1 MYTVFVEGLEFY
13 AYHGV
18 PAEEKVLGH
27 RYVADIYVEVE
38 GAADASDKVSET
50 VDYGELGQ
58 RVMEFVKGTEG
69 HTLER
74 LAAKICED
82 ILTRFPLASEVHI
95 KLAKPHPPTPIIAA
109 MAGVEL
115 VRKR

>member
-27 RYVADIYVEVE
+27 RYIADIYVEVE
-38 GAADASDKVSET
+38 GGADDSDKVSET
-50 VDYGELGQ
+50 VDYGELGL
-58 RVMEFVKGTEG
+58 RVMEFVGSTQG

-82 ILTRFPLASEVHI
+82 VLSQFPLVSEVHI

-115 VRKR
+115 VRRR

>member
-27 RYVADIYVEVE
+27 RYTADIYVEVD
-38 GAADASDKVSET
+38 GAAHESDNISET
-50 VDYGELGQ
+50 VDYGVLGQ
-58 RVMEFVKGTEG
+58 EVIAFVSSTQG

-74 LAAKICED
+74 LAAKICD
-82 ILTRFPLASEVHI
+82 HILVQFATVTEVHI
-95 KLAKPHPPTPIIAA
+95 KLAKPYPPTPIIAA
-109 MAGVEL
+109 QAGVEL

>member
-18 PAEEKVLGH
+18 PAEEKILGH
-27 RYVADIYVEVE
+27 RYTADIYVEVD
-38 GAADASDKVSET
+38 GSADESDKVSET
-50 VDYGELGQ
+50 VDYGELSQ
-58 RVMEFVKGTEG
+58 RVIAFVGSTEG

-82 ILTRFPLASEVHI
+82 ILAEFKMVSEVHI
-95 KLAKPHPPTPIIAA
+95 KLAKPYPPSPIIAA
-109 MAGVEL
+109 LAGVEL